1 MTVLEA
7 CIFPQLFF
15 LVTLLTLNP
24 QLMTGEHPF
33 SHIKRTPEVLIRM
46 QRGDRP
52 RRPTDPEIAARGLD
66 DNLWRLLEQCWQEDP
81 AVRPKIEEV
90 LSRLT

>member
-1 MTVLEA
+1 
-7 CIFPQLFF
+7 
-15 LVTLLTLNP
+15 
-24 QLMTGEHPF
+24 MTGEHPF
-33 SHIKRTPEVLIRM
+33 SHIKRTSEVLIRM
-46 QRGDRP
+46 QQGDRP
-52 RRPTDPEIAARGLD
+52 RRPTDPEIVARGLD